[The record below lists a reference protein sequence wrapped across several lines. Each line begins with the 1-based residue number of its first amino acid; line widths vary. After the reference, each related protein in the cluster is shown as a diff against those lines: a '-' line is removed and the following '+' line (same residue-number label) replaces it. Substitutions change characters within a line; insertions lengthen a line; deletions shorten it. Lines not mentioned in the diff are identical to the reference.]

1 MANIKDKKAIKEL
14 SEKWK
19 AEMETRKVD
28 WMFIGLS
35 GLVKLF
41 WWELFAKYRLIFF
54 MQRCCDGMAHVIA
67 WGYAKEQTKEE
78 ILETLKAC
86 GWE

>member
-1 MANIKDKKAIKEL
+1 MKNIKDKKHIKEL

-41 WWELFAKYRLIFF
+41 RWELFAKYRLVFF
-54 MQRCCDGMAHVIA
+54 MQRCCDGMAHQIA
-67 WGYAKEQTKEE
+67 WKYAKEQSKSE
-78 ILETLKAC
+78 ILATLKAC